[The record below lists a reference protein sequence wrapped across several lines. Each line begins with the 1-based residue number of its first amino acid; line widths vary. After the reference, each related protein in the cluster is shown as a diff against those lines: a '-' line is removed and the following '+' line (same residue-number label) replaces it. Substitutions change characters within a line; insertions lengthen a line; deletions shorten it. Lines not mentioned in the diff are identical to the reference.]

1 VTLFDAALRYDLAHL
16 NPLLRNFKLSL
27 NATNLADKE
36 YVATCSGNASCY
48 YGARRS
54 VMANVSYQW

>member
-1 VTLFDAALRYDLAHL
+1 
-16 NPLLRNFKLSL
+16 LLRNFKLSL